1 MFAIWEWISQADN
14 EASTAQSWM
23 VASLFIVENKE
34 IFSMVSCF
42 YISTEVSHKVLV
54 YKGHRKYIL
63 RNIKC
68 LFYLWFICEHI
79 WQTKLAS

>member
-1 MFAIWEWISQADN
+1 MDNLLFCQDVNWDSVHYMFAIWEWISQADN

-34 IFSMVSCF
+34 IFSMVSWF

-54 YKGHRKYIL
+54 YKRSQKIHLEK
-63 RNIKC
+63 
-68 LFYLWFICEHI
+68 H
-79 WQTKLAS
+79 